1 MGYIK
6 YGTIKDELPELY
18 KCLANKE
25 NGTIHIGSA
34 KKIDWI
40 CPNCGSLVSQKAV
53 NKIVSRG
60 VSCRICGD
68 GVSKPEKI
76 TVSALKQN
84 GVQFVFQK
92 TFEWAGR
99 KIYDFYLPDYE
110 AIIEVNGS
118 QHYGLG
124 FEHLSGK
131 TLEDQK
137 KIDIDKK
144 SLAFQNG
151 IEFYFEIE
159 AINTSAQHIV
169 PQLDAYMCKLGME
182 TNTDIKMCE
191 RDSLKSNVY
200 IAATMWNNGRSSG
213 EISNEL
219 CVSANTVVNY
229 LKSAASAGLCD
240 YTPLIA
246 QQKSQALAIEK
257 KKKSVRCV
265 TTGVIFPSLAE
276 ACKEYGVSSASN
288 IIRSCNGSIC
298 AGKHNG
304 TPLRWEYV

>member
-18 KCLANKE
+18 ECLLNKE
-25 NGTIHIGSA
+25 DGEIHIGSA
-34 KKIDWI
+34 KKVDWV
-40 CPNCGSLVSQKAV
+40 CPNCGSLVPQKSV
-53 NKIVSRG
+53 NKVVSNG
-60 VSCRICGD
+60 ISCKNCGD

-76 TVSALKQN
+76 TISALKQN
-84 GVQFVFQK
+84 GVRFICQR
-92 TFEWAGR
+92 TFDWSER
-99 KIYDFYLPDYE
+99 KIYDFYLPEYE

-118 QHYGLG
+118 QHYGFG

-137 KIDIDKK
+137 RIDRDKK
-144 SLAFQNG
+144 SLALQNG
-151 IEFYFEIE
+151 VKFYFEVE

-169 PQLDAYMCKLGME
+169 PQLDACMRNLGIVA
-182 TNTDIKMCE
+182 NTSTEICE

-200 IAATMWNNGRSSG
+200 IAAMMWNDGKSSG
-213 EISNEL
+213 EISDEL
-219 CVSANTVVNY
+219 CVSAATVIKY
-229 LKSAASAGLCD
+229 LKSATHVGLCG

-246 QQKSQALAIEK
+246 HQKSQELAIEK
-257 KKKSVRCV
+257 KKKSVRCI
-265 TTGVIFPSLAE
+265 TTDTVFQSLAD
-276 ACKEYGVSSASN
+276 ACREYGISSASN
-288 IIRSCNGSIC
+288 IIRSCNGSVC